1 MLPGRLGGVAGRCEQ
16 LAGAKKRRRRASR
29 NVVAEEGQG
38 VDSDGTTDRD
48 EGGTNARYLLAM
60 RRASCDDVC
69 MHSRSAKLKAMRFL
83 HGNSL
88 GCLLGCHCCGLR
100 VGCCSRPRD
109 ACLVVGGRGGDAM
122 A

>member
-16 LAGAKKRRRRASR
+16 LAGAKERRRRASR

-38 VDSDGTTDRD
+38 VDGNRATDGN
-48 EGGTNARYLLAM
+48 EGGTDPVYLLAM
-60 RRASCDDVC
+60 RRALCDDAC

-88 GCLLGCHCCGLR
+88 RCLLGCHGF
-100 VGCCSRPRD
+100 GCEWDVVRD
-109 ACLVVGGRGGDAM
+109 QEMCACLVV
-122 A
+122 